1 MPDILNKSTLVVR
14 EDFDPTN
21 AAHVESLKVF
31 LRTGNW
37 GDVQFYPQLPFI
49 EVPMTVLFAYTSHVL
64 DVERETDVEKAER
77 LATKHLTPT
86 PKVLP
91 RKERDAIKAEALAAA
106 NALMAGLLTANA
118 TPN

>member
-14 EDFDPTN
+14 EDFDPTE

-64 DVERETDVEKAER
+64 GVERESDSEKAAR
-77 LATKHLTPT
+77 LAAKDLVPS
-86 PKVLP
+86 KVLS
-91 RKERDAIKAEALAAA
+91 RKEREAAKAEALAVS
-106 NALMAGLLTANA
+106 NALMAGLLTDAFQD
-118 TPN
+118 